1 MCPADLGFGAGT
13 AAVIVPE
20 TVEPAGMTTCPAA
33 SLTSWLT
40 VAVKA
45 SPAWACRVLM
55 DSLAASG
62 TLVPAASVSV
72 VGAAGLGGGGFTTA
86 FLAGC
91 TAGAGT
97 SFIAAVDSAGAPAGV
112 PAAEAGGGVHLL
124 P

>member
-1 MCPADLGFGAGT
+1 
-13 AAVIVPE
+13 
-20 TVEPAGMTTCPAA
+20 
-33 SLTSWLT
+33 
-40 VAVKA
+40 
-45 SPAWACRVLM
+45 M

-97 SFIAAVDSAGAPAGV
+97 SFIAAVDSAGASGRVRAGGSAGWLRRL
-112 PAAEAGGGVHLL
+112 PLCARAEAAARQGAGGRRVRTHE
-124 P
+124 PAPPPRR